1 MKLTIRQALKETQD
15 SHGIKSK
22 DLAELAGIGVQHLS
36 SIRSG
41 KSWPSEEV
49 LMRILDAL
57 ERLSPGA
64 RRDFGLRL
72 AGLNQGLTT
81 LVEQMPTE
89 ELSDTLSAIAECLRK
104 SRTLEYFPEKEAV
117 GLV

>member
-22 DLAELAGIGVQHLS
+22 DLAELAGIGVQHLA
-36 SIRSG
+36 SIRNG

-49 LMRILDAL
+49 LMRVLDAL

-72 AGLNQGLTT
+72 AGLGGSLAT

-89 ELSDTLSAIAECLRK
+89 ELSDTLLAIAESLRK
-104 SRTLEYFPEKEAV
+104 WERNKFAV
-117 GLV
+117 

>member
-15 SHGIKSK
+15 FYGIKSK
-22 DLAELAGIGVQHLS
+22 DLAELAGIGVQHMA

-72 AGLNQGLTT
+72 AGLAGSLTT
-81 LVEQMPTE
+81 LVEQMPPE
-89 ELSDTLSAIAECLRK
+89 EVGDTLLAIAESLKK
-104 SRTLEYFPEKEAV
+104 SRAVEASPDKEAIQV
-117 GLV
+117 A